1 MQQLLLLL
9 KKYQVFFVFIV
20 LEIFSFWLIINYN
33 KFQNAAFL
41 NTSNVFVG
49 SILSVSSNVSGYFSL
64 KEENA
69 FLAEENALL
78 KQQIV
83 DFKQLSTLSG
93 SSDEV
98 LTGTIKEFDFIPTK
112 IINNSIFNDDNYIT
126 INKGKNHGIYSG
138 MGIVTGNGIVG
149 KVTAVSNNYSTVQS
163 FLHSSYQVSAQIKSN
178 KILGA
183 AIWKGEDIE
192 TGHLLY
198 VPRHENVVVNDTVVT
213 SGYNAIFPEGIPIG
227 IIEEIT
233 IPENESFYDIKIKL
247 LTEFNKLYFVYAVK
261 NNTKAEQDS
270 LSQQQVR

>member
-9 KKYQVFFVFIV
+9 KKYQVFFVFV
-20 LEIFSFWLIINYN
+20 LLEFFSFWLIINYN

-41 NTSNVFVG
+41 NTSNAFVG

-64 KEENA
+64 KDENQT
-69 FLAEENALL
+69 LAEENALL
-78 KQQIV
+78 KQQLAE
-83 DFKQLSTLSG
+83 FKQMSTLSG
-93 SSDEV
+93 STEE
-98 LTGTIKEFDFIPTK
+98 LAGTIKEFDFIPTK
-112 IINNSIFNDDNYIT
+112 IVNNSIFNDDNFIT
-126 INKGKNHGIYSG
+126 INKGKKHGIYSG

-163 FLHSSYQVSAQIKSN
+163 FLHSSYQVSAQIKSS

-198 VPRHENVVVNDTVVT
+198 VPRHESVAVNDTVVT

-227 IIEEIT
+227 VVESVT
-233 IPENESFYDIKIKL
+233 IPENESFYDIKMKL
-247 LTEFNKLYFVYAVK
+247 LTEFNKLYFVYAVQ

-270 LSQQQVR
+270 LSQQKIK